1 MAKLSTGSATT
12 ATVNPLQA
20 RYKNRF
26 STLHAVRVPHPLR
39 LIAWLLLMM
48 FILVGVALYVTPWV
62 QTTAGSG
69 LVSALDPRDRQ
80 QEIHALVGGRI
91 QEWYVR
97 DGSAVQAGD
106 RIVKIV
112 DNDPLLLERLEAE
125 RAALTRKL
133 ESARIATQ
141 TAELDDQRRQ
151 ALFDQGLVS
160 RREREDARIRWE
172 SLKAQQAQAEA
183 DLQRVIVNLSRQFI
197 QEVIAPRDGTILR
210 LASGDK
216 ATVIQEGETLATFI
230 PSDIQRVVEVYI
242 DGRDIPLVQPG
253 RKVRLQFEGWP
264 AVQFSG
270 WPSTAIGTFGGEVL
284 VVDQSAQ
291 ADGRFRVV
299 VVEDPASD
307 PWPDGHFIRLGAK
320 VKAWVLLDTVRLGYE
335 LWRRLNNF
343 PPNFNRRPE
352 IASQSSVNKNRIGA
366 GS

>member
-1 MAKLSTGSATT
+1 MAKTLMNAKSVSHT
-12 ATVNPLQA
+12 NPLLSEYQSL
-20 RYKNRF
+20 F
-26 STLHAVRVPHPLR
+26 STLHAINTPRPLR
-39 LIAWLLLMM
+39 LVAWLLFVVLV
-48 FILVGVALYVTPWV
+48 LVGVALYLTPCV
-62 QTTAGSG
+62 QTSPGAG

-183 DLQRVIVNLSRQFI
+183 DLQRVIVNLSRQSI

-216 ATVIQEGETLATFI
+216 ATVIKEGETLATFI
-230 PSDIQRVVEVYI
+230 PSDIQRAVEVYI
-242 DGRDIPLVQPG
+242 DGRDIPLVQAG

-299 VVEDPASD
+299 VVEDPSD
-307 PWPDGHFIRLGAK
+307 KPWPDDHFIRLGAK

-343 PPNFNRRPE
+343 PPNFNQRPGTAVA
-352 IASQSSVNKNRIGA
+352 ITKTAKHVGV
-366 GS
+366 GP